1 MIAAGL
7 DSCRQLF
14 IETKDA
20 NSSKTLCVNKYSDV
34 PINASTLKSFSSG
47 LNFSAYITHE
57 GDLFVIGDDRE
68 FCLGT
73 PKRVVY
79 ESPTKIQFSCVDKND
94 KYAQVHCGS
103 FYTVY
108 LTESGTIIYCSF
120 NSDTQS
126 PAVFKLDS
134 RAVYIS
140 GGILKPV
147 ALDENGD
154 IYLFST
160 DPAKQPRKFH
170 LDEPVYDICGCDN
183 VFTDGF
189 NVAVTVNGHVYSNG
203 SFSEE
208 NKEFAPVE
216 EFCETP
222 VSRVFGLHRHCIAI
236 TENEQVFV
244 MGSNVS
250 YQHGDGRK
258 DSTDRYSRI
267 HYFESERIVSAGA
280 GYSHSAFVTQ
290 SGKLFVCGSSEY
302 GQLGNG
308 SFNTEKIITN
318 IKLPSKKP
326 TYVWTGPYS
335 TFVLLDE
342 EPPEHRGV
350 KLIKKKF
357 GK

>member
-20 NSSKTLCVNKYSDV
+20 NSFKTLCVNKYSDV